1 MYRITVEKP
10 MKGKIIDAFVNP
22 DNPDEII
29 VTVEFYLGLKERITT
44 DENGNT
50 QTVYEGYAE
59 RVTEKFPIDSSIDDI
74 KNKFL
79 QYWNDKYSK
88 ISSVINMLNKIKNEE
103 IV

>member
-44 DENGNT
+44 DENGNS

-59 RVTEKFPIDSSIDDI
+59 RVTEKFPINSSIDDI
-74 KNKFL
+74 RNKFMEH
-79 QYWNDKYSK
+79 WKNRFTK
-88 ISSVINMLNKIKNEE
+88 IDTTINTIEHLKGQIIE
-103 IV
+103 